1 MTKCLK
7 SCRDGLKLSALAIA
21 IAMGFAIQAHA
32 APMPDTAAGWLPGPV
47 TDAPGEAPG
56 PAGRV

>member
-1 MTKCLK
+1 MRKCLK
-7 SCRDGLKLSALAIA
+7 SCRDSLKLSALVIA

-32 APMPDTAAGWLPGPV
+32 APTPDTAAGWLPGLV
-47 TDAPGEAPG
+47 TEAPG